1 MRQGNNVTELSER
14 ESIRGKLMRLVL
26 ISTAVAV
33 LVAGLA
39 MLTRDLTVNRQAWGE
54 DLANQATII
63 GLATTPALAFDDHTA
78 AERYLTALR
87 GRPRI
92 LMAALYDADG
102 RLYAYYVKDGEGLPA
117 SQVPAIEGIQI
128 NGQQVQLVQPI
139 VRGAEILGS
148 LYIKGQYDVASRVTA
163 YIGIFGLVMAL
174 SLLVAY
180 LLSKRLQRVITEP
193 LDAIAAAARDIVE
206 RRDYESRARK
216 YSNDEFGIVADAFNN
231 MMDEVQTRSAAQERT
246 NRELQREIEV
256 RQAAEAALQ
265 VATARLESTMAA
277 AEIGTWS
284 WDIPGNH
291 FTADRNLAALF
302 GLGDERQLS
311 GDPQV
316 HRQQIHADD
325 LPAVLE
331 AEQAAMRT
339 GVLASTEFRVIW
351 SDGSEHWMAR
361 RGKVQMDAE
370 GRPVFISG
378 LLIDITAQKTAEQA
392 LRASEKLYRAIGE
405 SIDFGVWVVDR
416 GGRSVYTSES
426 FLKLVGKTQAQWAQS
441 SWIDV
446 LHPSEAAQT
455 AEAWRRFL
463 QSDGTWYQENQVLGV
478 DGIYHS
484 ILSQGVA
491 IRGEQNEITGFA
503 GINLDISR
511 LKATEEALRE
521 ADRRKDEFL
530 ATLAHELRNP
540 LTPIRH
546 AVKLLDGNAA
556 EESQQQW
563 AREVI
568 ARQLQRMALMLDDLL
583 EVSRI
588 TQGRLELKTE
598 VVDLASLVSTAIETA
613 RPLIEAKEQHLSVT
627 LPDPVSISVDPL
639 RISQSIS
646 NLLTNA
652 SKYTDAGGNISLE
665 AVLLPDEIAIRIKD
679 DGIGLDEQAIPRLFE
694 MFSQV
699 KSAID
704 RSEGGLGI
712 GLALVRGMIQLHG
725 GSVEAASQGLGRGSQ
740 FTIHL
745 PGSLLVGRSAHVD
758 AHSTDSRTAP
768 GARRTV
774 LVVDDN
780 RDAADTLAMLLDM
793 DGYDTLVAHSG
804 KDALETVQR
813 EQPNAV
819 ILDIGMP
826 DLNGYEV
833 AQRIRKETWG
843 SGMFLL
849 AITGWGHPD
858 DVARAKAAGFNEH
871 LTKPVDAETVVR
883 MLTKYLAD

>member
-1 MRQGNNVTELSER
+1 MRV
-14 ESIRGKLMRLVL
+14 VL
-26 ISTAVAV
+26 ITTAAAV

-39 MLTRDLTVNRQAWGE
+39 MLTRDLTVNRQAWSQ

-63 GLATTPALAFDDHTA
+63 GLATTPALAFDDHAA
-78 AERYLTALR
+78 AERYLMALR

-92 LMAALYDADG
+92 LMAVLYDAEG
-102 RLYAYYVKDGEGLPA
+102 KLYSSYVKEGEGPPSLQAP
-117 SQVPAIEGIQI
+117 VIEGIQTA
-128 NGQQVQLVQPI
+128 GQQVQLVQPI
-139 VRGAEILGS
+139 VRGAETLGS
-148 LYIKGQYDVASRVTA
+148 LYIKGQYDVMSRVTA

-180 LLSKRLQRVITEP
+180 LLSKQLQRVITEP
-193 LDAIAAAARDIVE
+193 LEAITAAARDIVE
-206 RRDYESRARK
+206 RHDYSSRARRF
-216 YSNDEFGIVADAFNN
+216 SDDEFGIMADAFNK
-231 MMDEVQTRSAAQERT
+231 MLDEVQTRSVAQEQS
-246 NRELQREIEV
+246 NEELQKEIEV

-284 WDIPGNH
+284 WDIPRNH

-302 GLGDERQLS
+302 GRGDETQLS
-311 GDPQV
+311 GDPKV
-316 HRQQIHADD
+316 HRQQIHAED

-331 AEQAAMRT
+331 AEDTAMRT

-351 SDGSEHWMAR
+351 SDGSVHWMAR
-361 RGKVQMDAE
+361 RGKVQSDAA
-370 GRPVFISG
+370 GNAVFISG
-378 LLIDITAQKTAEQA
+378 LLIDITAQKNAEQA

-426 FLKLVGKTQAQWAQS
+426 FLKLVGKTQAQWS
-441 SWIDV
+441 EIDWLDV
-446 LHPSEAAQT
+446 LEPSEVKRT
-455 AEAWRRFL
+455 AESWEKFL
-463 QSDGTWYQENQVLGV
+463 RSEGLWYQENQVRGV
-478 DGIYHS
+478 DGLYHP

-491 IRGEQNEITGFA
+491 IRGEHGEITGFA

-546 AVKLLDGNAA
+546 AVKLLDGEAA
-556 EESQQQW
+556 GESRQQW

-598 VVDLASLVSTAIETA
+598 VVDLASLVNTAIETA
-613 RPLIEAKEQHLSVT
+613 RPLIEAKKQHLAVA
-627 LPDPVSISVDPL
+627 LPDPVSIAVDPL

-652 SKYTDAGGNISLE
+652 SKYTDAGGNISLDV
-665 AVLLPDEIAIRIKD
+665 AVERDEIMIRIKD

-712 GLALVRGMIQLHG
+712 GLALVKGMIRLHG
-725 GSVEAASQGLGRGSQ
+725 GSVEATSQGLGRGSE
-740 FTIHL
+740 FTIRL
-745 PGSLLVGRSAHVD
+745 PVTLPVSRAAHAD
-758 AHSTDSRTAP
+758 AHSSASRAMP

-804 KDALETVQR
+804 QDALDAVR
-813 EQPNAV
+813 RDRPDAV

-833 AQRIRKETWG
+833 ARRIREEPRG
-843 SGMFLL
+843 RDVFLL

-858 DVARAKAAGFNEH
+858 DVARAKTAGFNEH
-871 LTKPVDAETVVR
+871 LTKPVDAENVVR
-883 MLTKYLAD
+883 LLEKYLAN

>member
-1 MRQGNNVTELSER
+1 MRV
-14 ESIRGKLMRLVL
+14 VL
-26 ISTAVAV
+26 ITTAAAV

-39 MLTRDLTVNRQAWGE
+39 MLTRDLTVNRQGWAQ

-63 GLATTPALAFDDHTA
+63 GLATTPALAFDDHAA
-78 AERYLTALR
+78 AERYLMALR

-92 LMAALYDADG
+92 LMAVLYDAEG
-102 RLYAYYVKDGEGLPA
+102 RLYSSYVKEGQGPPS
-117 SQVPAIEGIQI
+117 SQVPVIEDIEITGE
-128 NGQQVQLVQPI
+128 QVQLVQPI

-148 LYIKGQYDVASRVTA
+148 LYIKGQYDVMSRVTA

-180 LLSKRLQRVITEP
+180 LLSKQLQRVITEP
-193 LDAIAAAARDIVE
+193 LEAIIAAARDIVE
-206 RRDYESRARK
+206 RRDYSSRARK
-216 YSNDEFGIVADAFNN
+216 YSDDEFGIMADAFNN
-231 MMDEVQTRSAAQERT
+231 MLDEVQTRSVAQEQT
-246 NRELQREIEV
+246 NEVLQKEIQV
-256 RQAAEAALQ
+256 RLATEAALQ

-291 FTADRNLAALF
+291 FTADRNLARLF
-302 GLGDERQLS
+302 GLSDEKQLS
-311 GDPQV
+311 GDPHV
-316 HRQQIHADD
+316 HRRQIHAED

-331 AEQAAMRT
+331 AETAAMRT

-361 RGKVQMDAE
+361 RGKVQTDVD
-370 GRPVFISG
+370 GKPVFVSG
-378 LLIDITAQKTAEQA
+378 LLIDITAQKKAEQA

-416 GGRSVYTSES
+416 HGRSVYTSES
-426 FLKLVGKTQAQWAQS
+426 FLKLVGKTQAQWS
-441 SWIDV
+441 KTEWTDV
-446 LHPSEAAQT
+446 LEPSET
-455 AEAWRRFL
+455 AKTVEAWQRFL
-463 QSDGTWYQENQVLGV
+463 QSDGVWYQEHQILGV
-478 DGIYHS
+478 DGLYHP

-491 IRGEQNEITGFA
+491 IRGEHGEITGFA

-546 AVKLLDGNAA
+546 AVKLLDDEAA
-556 EESQQQW
+556 GESQQQW

-598 VVDLASLVSTAIETA
+598 VVDLASLVNTAIETA
-613 RPLIEAKEQHLSVT
+613 RPLIEAKRQRLAVA
-627 LPDPVSISVDPL
+627 LPEPVSIAVDPL

-652 SKYTDAGGNISLE
+652 SKYTDAGGNISLDVV
-665 AVLLPDEIAIRIKD
+665 VLRDEITIRIKD

-712 GLALVRGMIQLHG
+712 GLALVRGMIRLHG
-725 GSVEAASQGLGRGSQ
+725 GSVEVTSQGLGRGSQ

-745 PGSLLVGRSAHVD
+745 PNTLLVGSAAPAD
-758 AHSTDSRTAP
+758 AHSSANRAAP

-804 KDALETVQR
+804 KDALESVSR
-813 EQPNAV
+813 DRPDAV

-833 AQRIRKETWG
+833 ARRIREEAHG
-843 SGMFLL
+843 RGVFLL

-858 DVARAKAAGFNEH
+858 DVARAKSAGFNEH
-871 LTKPVDAETVVR
+871 LTKPVDAENVVR
-883 MLTKYLAD
+883 LLEKYLAD

>member
-1 MRQGNNVTELSER
+1 VVSEKLPAH
-14 ESIRGKLMRLVL
+14 ESIRGKLMRVVL
-26 ISTAVAV
+26 ITTAAAV

-39 MLTRDLTVNRQAWGE
+39 MLTRDLTVNRLSWAQ

-63 GLATTPALAFDDHTA
+63 GLATTPALAFDDHAA

-87 GRPRI
+87 ARPRI

-102 RLYAYYVKDGEGLPA
+102 RLYASYAKDPQFIP
-117 SQVPAIEGIQI
+117 SPRVPVIDGNNRIT
-128 NGQQVQLVQPI
+128 GQQAEIVQPV

-148 LYIKGQYDVASRVTA
+148 LYIKGQYDVMSRVTA
-163 YIGIFGLVMAL
+163 YVSIFGLVMAL

-180 LLSKRLQRVITEP
+180 LLSRRLQRVITEP
-193 LDAIAAAARDIVE
+193 LEAMAQAAREIVE
-206 RRDYESRARK
+206 RRDYSLRARK
-216 YSNDEFGIVADAFNN
+216 FSNDEFGLVADAFNN
-231 MMDEVQTRSAAQERT
+231 MLDEVQTRAVA
-246 NRELQREIEV
+246 REQANTQLQKQVEV
-256 RQAAEAALQ
+256 REATEAALQ
-265 VATARLESTMAA
+265 IATARLESTMAA

-284 WDIPGNH
+284 WDISSNR

-302 GLGDERQLS
+302 GLKDEGDLQ

-316 HRQQIHADD
+316 HRRQIHIED
-325 LPAVLE
+325 LPSVVA
-331 AEQAAMRT
+331 AERAAMTT

-351 SDGSEHWMAR
+351 ADGSEHWMAR
-361 RGKVQMDAE
+361 RGKVQMDAD
-370 GRPVFISG
+370 GHAVFISG
-378 LLIDITAQKTAEQA
+378 LLIDITAQKIAEQA
-392 LRASEKLYRAIGE
+392 LRASEKLYRAVGE

-416 GGRSVYTSES
+416 SGRSVYTSES
-426 FLKLVGKTQAQWAQS
+426 FLKLIGKTQAQYATSNWS
-441 SWIDV
+441 EI
-446 LHPSEAAQT
+446 LHPAEYEQTVSAWQEVLNSEG
-455 AEAWRRFL
+455 AW
-463 QSDGTWYQENQVLGV
+463 YHENRVLGA
-478 DGIYHS
+478 DGRYHPV
-484 ILSQGVA
+484 LSQGVA
-491 IRGEQNEITGFA
+491 IRGEHGEVTGWA

-511 LKATEEALRE
+511 LKATEEALRD

-546 AVKLLDGNAA
+546 AVKLLEGSTVSD
-556 EESQQQW
+556 SQRQW

-598 VVDLASLVSTAIETA
+598 VVDLASIVNTAVETA
-613 RPLIEAKEQHLSVT
+613 RPLIETKQQNLSIT
-627 LPDPVSISVDPL
+627 LPPRPVSVAVDPL

-652 SKYTDAGGNISLE
+652 AKYTDANGNISL
-665 AVLLPDEIAIRIKD
+665 AVDLLPHEISISVKD
-679 DGIGLDEQAIPRLFE
+679 DGIGLEPQSIPRVFD

-712 GLALVRGMIQLHG
+712 GLALVKGMIQLHG
-725 GSVEAASQGLGRGSQ
+725 GRVEASSLGGGHGSQ
-740 FTIHL
+740 FSIHL
-745 PGSLLVGRSAHVD
+745 PRSLLVQ
-758 AHSTDSRTAP
+758 TAQSEAQPPPAGARP

-774 LVVDDN
+774 LVADDN
-780 RDAADTLAMLLDM
+780 RDAADTLALLLDM
-793 DGYDTLVAHSG
+793 DGYETVVAHG
-804 KDALETVQR
+804 GLQALEEIR
-813 EQPNAV
+813 RNRPDAV

-833 AQRIRKETWG
+833 ARRIREEERG
-843 SGMFLL
+843 SSLFLL

-871 LTKPVDAETVVR
+871 LTKPVDADNVVR
-883 MLTKYLAD
+883 LLARYLAD